1 MRQDAEE
8 RYNNVMQRLSRNN
21 PFREIKA
28 TELINRRNESLE
40 VAEAF
45 DKKIKRQKRKKIT
58 DYWKKTEDLM

>member
-58 DYWKKTEDLM
+58 DYWKKQKI

>member
-8 RYNNVMQRLSRNN
+8 QYNNVMQRLSRND

-28 TELINRRNESLE
+28 TELINKRNESLE

-58 DYWKKTEDLM
+58 DYWKKQKI

>member
-8 RYNNVMQRLSRNN
+8 QYNNVMQRLSRND

-58 DYWKKTEDLM
+58 DYWKKQKI